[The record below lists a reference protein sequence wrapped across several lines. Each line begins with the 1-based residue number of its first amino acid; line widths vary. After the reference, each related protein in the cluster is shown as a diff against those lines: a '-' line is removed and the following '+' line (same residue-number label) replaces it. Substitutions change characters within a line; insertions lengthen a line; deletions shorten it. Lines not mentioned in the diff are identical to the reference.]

1 MLSVVI
7 PSRNGARLLRRFL
20 PPLLDD
26 LGDLGEVVVVDDGS
40 EDDTAAAVAGAGDG
54 RVGLVRRSGPNGF
67 CYAVN
72 RGMEEAGGDLLLLL
86 NNDVEPEPGAL
97 ASLVDAAGTATPD
110 VCALVPR
117 ILRPDG
123 TDEGGCSVR
132 LRRGLPLV
140 DLEGRGVPYP
150 SGACSLFTRRR
161 AERAAQRDLRAL
173 ATPLLSCTIYCG
185 QEAADL
191 DIGDT
196 FKLEWPDYHEG
207 AIIMRVT
214 GMAFGDGRTDRIK
227 IDCVEDVFGQPEAA
241 ILSDDRGSLW
251 TNPTAPPD
259 NIEEIDGNSSD
270 QLVAAT
276 TQIAEELPYRLLV
289 NEVGPRQIDAYMAET
304 PDVGILATSGAEDVS
319 SAKPAILLIWPCF
332 WPQAPLSRWR
342 P

>member
-150 SGACSLFTRRR
+150 SGACSLFTRRSW
-161 AERAAQRDLRAL
+161 ERLGGLDSRFAPIYWEDVDLGLRARRM
-173 ATPLLSCTIYCG
+173 G
-185 QEAADL
+185 
-191 DIGDT
+191 
-196 FKLEWPDYHEG
+196 
-207 AIIMRVT
+207 MRVARVP
-214 GMAFGDGRTDRIK
+214 G
-227 IDCVEDVFGQPEAA
+227 AA
-241 ILSDDRGSLW
+241 VRH
-251 TNPTAPPD
+251 
-259 NIEEIDGNSSD
+259 
-270 QLVAAT
+270 QHAAT
-276 TQIAEELPYRLLV
+276 MGQSPDSLALRERNRLLLAAGSPLPDGWRLRFRLWLPVHVLMARLAGNRPFLEGYREYRRLAEE
-289 NEVGPRQIDAYMAET
+289 
-304 PDVGILATSGAEDVS
+304 GI
-319 SAKPAILLIWPCF
+319 
-332 WPQAPLSRWR
+332 
-342 P
+342 